1 MENQTNGAR
10 SGFYPV
16 GYEPFELEIESQLG
30 DVDIAVVPES
40 DEIHWSLRG
49 SEAATEKV
57 EISFEGSVLRVS
69 SGQRRKLNMLGYIV
83 NSLSSNDSVDIRLTL
98 PQNLKNATVRIEMG
112 NLRIHGA
119 TFGPAT
125 ISSGKG
131 NVEIES
137 FADAEMAVAAGFTRV
152 PSGGRAGSV
161 KTGLGN
167 VFIGVGSGAR
177 LESGVGNVQVDHLI
191 GDAWMKAGTGDII
204 VKKMAW
210 GELEAN
216 AGVGDVK
223 IGVPRGT
230 AALLDCTSGLGEVK
244 SELRGGGEPE
254 PDAPHVEIRGKSGVG
269 NVSIRYA

>member
-10 SGFYPV
+10 SGSYPV
-16 GYEPFELEIESQLG
+16 GYEPFELELESQLG
-30 DVDIAVVPES
+30 DVDIVVVPES
-40 DEIHWSLRG
+40 DEIRWSLEG
-49 SEAATEKV
+49 SDAAAAKV
-57 EISFEGSVLRVS
+57 EVSFEGNVLRVC
-69 SGQRRKLNMLGYIV
+69 SGQRRKLNVLGYIV

-98 PQNLKNATVRIEMG
+98 PQNLKNATIKIEMG
-112 NLRIHGA
+112 DLRIHGA
-119 TFGPAT
+119 AFGPAT

-137 FADAEMAVAAGFTRV
+137 FANAEMALAAGFTRV
-152 PSGGRAGSV
+152 PSGGEAGSV
-161 KTGLGN
+161 KTGLGH

-210 GELEAN
+210 GELDAN

-254 PDAPHVEIRGKSGVG
+254 PDAPHVAIRGKSGVG